1 MRIDGD
7 ERHAPPAFQISSFAS
22 AMNSHHDHGH
32 DDTPMA
38 SSSPFLSPD
47 NPPREATNIE
57 SPIES
62 FSSFAEYFNTLEGQ
76 DGIVVVLYAA
86 SFCKLCQRATM
97 VYKQIAS
104 KRRQVDP
111 RLKFY
116 RLEVSTSD
124 GSFMKPLQISKF
136 PYVQI
141 FYRQN
146 CVASFS
152 TGPSHQFRK
161 KVEDTLD
168 DCMRRT
174 EEDWATVQ
182 ELFGKE
188 IQENRSVRRN
198 LMQSLLRP

>member
-1 MRIDGD
+1 MRINSG
-7 ERHAPPAFQISSFAS
+7 ERDAQPAFQRSLFAPASAISSPG
-22 AMNSHHDHGH
+22 DVE
-32 DDTPMA
+32 TPA
-38 SSSPFLSPD
+38 PSSSALSPTPD
-47 NPPREATNIE
+47 ILPRETTNFE
-57 SPIES
+57 SPITDIS
-62 FSSFAEYFNTLEGQ
+62 CFAEYFNTLEHQ

-104 KRRQVDP
+104 KRQHTDP

-116 RLEVSTSD
+116 RIEVAPSD
-124 GSFMKPLQISKF
+124 GHFMKPLQINKF

-168 DCMRRT
+168 DCSNRT
-174 EEDWATVQ
+174 AEEWDVVQ
-182 ELFGKE
+182 ERFAKE
-188 IQENRSVRRN
+188 IVENRLVRRR
-198 LMQSLLRP
+198 LIQSLLHP